1 LRCLRFAVEA
11 AIFSTRQCTA
21 ERTDGSVVPCAA
33 DDDAG
38 ITNVAIQAGLVSAD
52 ATTTC
57 GEVTASVAC
66 DDDGFGSTI
75 QGLCGTTCAA
85 VIGCGDPA
93 PGGDTSWQPTYST
106 ECLRTI
112 PASDAA
118 KLQFVRPTGSP
129 ADGPNYFDLWR
140 TAQGYPWDKFT
151 FLGTVAHRDQVSWHA
166 AAAACDAAG
175 LALASVMKQAE
186 ADVLSTMGARSWIG
200 LHDVANDDGTTSLG
214 EGKFSWATGEPVV
227 YTNWNTGEPN
237 DAGPGEDCVEI
248 RGDGTWNDHKCND
261 RMLYAMCSPKWTV
274 PDGAVCDLPYDEDK
288 SGTVDI
294 NDILGALSYYNLSC

>member
-1 LRCLRFAVEA
+1 MESGSDWDTLVGLA
-11 AIFSTRQCTA
+11 AGAGLPVTS
-21 ERTDGSVVPCAA
+21 CADLA
-33 DDDAG
+33 PYCDDASFG
-38 ITNVAIQAGLVSAD
+38 PMVQPLCLA
-52 ATTTC
+52 TC
-57 GEVTASVAC
+57 GEAC
-66 DDDGFGSTI
+66 D
-75 QGLCGTTCAA
+75 
-85 VIGCGDPA
+85 P
-93 PGGDTSWQPTYST
+93 GDTSWQPTYST

-175 LALASVMKQAE
+175 LALASVMNQAE

-200 LHDVANDDGTTSLG
+200 LHDVANEDGTTSLG
-214 EGKFSWATGEPVV
+214 EGKFSWATGEPMV

-288 SGTVDI
+288 SGFVDVT
-294 NDILGALSYYNLSC
+294 DILGALSYFHISC